1 MKRYILLIA
10 ILFTAWVLPGQTYKV
25 IVNSS
30 NTTTTITTSDLSK
43 HFLKKVKK
51 WNNGDKVMPVDQS
64 ASSAVRKD
72 FSKAIHKKSV
82 SAIKS
87 YWQQYVFAGSGTPPI
102 EKKNDTEVI
111 EYVKKNSG
119 AIGYVSTSAKTAGVK
134 EITVN

>member
-1 MKRYILLIA
+1 MTRYILLLA
-10 ILFTAWVLPGQTYKV
+10 LLFTTWALPGQTYKV
-25 IVNSS
+25 IVN
-30 NTTTTITTSDLSK
+30 NANPTTTVTTSDLSK

-51 WNNGDKVMPVDQS
+51 WKNGDKVVPVDLS
-64 ASSAVRKD
+64 ANSAVRKD
-72 FSKAIHKKSV
+72 FSKAIHNKSV

-102 EKKNDTEVI
+102 EKKSDLEVI

-119 AIGYVSTSAKTAGVK
+119 AIGYVSKSTNTTGVK